1 VSDETPREPPSEDAA
16 PPAGVVAAQQRL
28 RARVDAGIEAL
39 ERASTSGS
47 YIPDAEHRDA
57 LVALD
62 RSVAD
67 LFEQLRAV
75 DPAAAATRS
84 SSLRTASNQVATRLA
99 APGSPTGNGHA
110 QITGDLAPFE
120 IVKSAVG
127 PPGEERLARVGRI
140 MTWVGLLLILFF
152 VHQFW
157 MSGISE
163 SRAQQLLL
171 GQLQQDARS
180 SGAAGGITSGQQSG
194 VLTGNEGKTGGAP
207 TKPKA
212 QAEPAPPAPGDPV
225 ALMQIPSLH
234 LEAVVVEGTSGAQLT
249 KGPGHFRNTV
259 MPGQKGNSAIAG
271 KRTTYG
277 APFSKLGDL
286 QPGDQIQTTTTSGVF
301 RYQVEGKSK
310 TVESG
315 QRDPLRPTSTARLTL
330 ITSDPR
336 YLATDRE
343 VVTARLLSKPAKT
356 STAAPTSVVD
366 EPESGLSGDFRVWAQ
381 AIIFGQLL
389 LAAFLATRILYE
401 RWLRW
406 PTYLIT
412 TPILLAL
419 LILFFESIGQLLP
432 ATF

>member
-1 VSDETPREPPSEDAA
+1 VSDQTPPEGNSSIRADS
-16 PPAGVVAAQQRL
+16 GGSQGL

-39 ERASTSGS
+39 ERASATDT
-47 YIPDAEHRDA
+47 YIADTEHRDA

-62 RSVAD
+62 RSVSD
-67 LFEQLRAV
+67 LFEQLQAV
-75 DPAAAATRS
+75 DPAAAAPRS
-84 SSLRTASNQVATRLA
+84 NALRSASNRVATRLA
-99 APGSPTGNGHA
+99 GGRPPITNGHREV
-110 QITGDLAPFE
+110 TGALAPME
-120 IVKSAVG
+120 VVRRALG
-127 PPGEERLARVGRI
+127 PPGEERLARAGRV
-140 MTWVGLLLILFF
+140 MTWVGILLILFF

-171 GQLQQDARS
+171 GQLRHEAVAGGAG
-180 SGAAGGITSGQQSG
+180 GAAGGVTSGQSSG

-212 QAEPAPPAPGDPV
+212 QAEPPPPAPGDPV
-225 ALMQIPSLH
+225 ALIQMPSIH
-234 LEAVVVEGTSGAQLT
+234 LEAVVVEGTSGAQLQ

-259 MPGQKGNSAIAG
+259 MPGQSGNAAIAG

-286 QPGDQIQTTTTSGVF
+286 AAGDQIQTTTKSGVF
-301 RYQVEGKSK
+301 RYQVEGKPRA
-310 TVESG
+310 VESG
-315 QRDPLRPTSTARLTL
+315 QRDPLRPTKAARLTL

-336 YLATDRE
+336 YVATKRL
-343 VVTARLLSKPAKT
+343 VVTAEMLSKPAK
-356 STAAPTSVVD
+356 SSAAAPTSVVD

-381 AIIFGQLL
+381 TLIYLQLL
-389 LAAFLATRILYE
+389 IAAFLGARILYR

-406 PTYLIT
+406 PTYIIT

-419 LILFFESIGQLLP
+419 LILLFESVSMLLP